1 MIFASVALRDAEG
14 ALLAHGQL
22 VGDTRWSKGR
32 RLSADDIAAAQAAGL
47 TELTV
52 ARLDD
57 GDVAE
62 ADAAARLGAALAG
75 AGVVALPPAH
85 GRVNLAA
92 SAAGLLIVDARAVD
106 ALNAVDE
113 ALTLGTL
120 APHARVAAGEI
131 VATVKIIPYAVG
143 RATLATAVAC
153 AAPLRV
159 APFRA
164 VPVDLIQTML
174 SGQSAKAQA
183 KTDAVTRARL
193 GALGAI
199 AGRSETCAHEIAAL
213 AAALAQPTGAA
224 ITLVTGASA
233 TVDRRDV
240 IPAAIAAAGGVVERL
255 GMPVDPGNLLCLGRI
270 GERMVIGLPG
280 CARSPKRNG
289 FDWVLERLVAGLS
302 VTSADIAGMGVG
314 GLLPEAERP
323 QPRAATGAAG
333 VVGAIIL
340 AAGRST
346 RMGGPSKLVADLH
359 GRAVVAH
366 VVEAV
371 AAAGLPP
378 PIVVVGDRAEA
389 VRGALGGQAVEFVV
403 APDFADGLSASL
415 RAGLASVPPEWRAAL
430 VLLGD
435 MPRVTP
441 ATLRALAAA
450 AADDATI
457 AVPVWAGKRGNPVLW
472 GRAHFGALRGLTG
485 DVGGKALLSEFA
497 DRVIEV
503 AADSDGVLIDVD
515 TPEALAALRG

>member
-1 MIFASVALRDAEG
+1 MIFASVAPGDAEG

-22 VGDTRWSKGR
+22 VGGTRWSKGR
-32 RLSADDIAAAQAAGL
+32 RLSAADIATARDAGL
-47 TELTV
+47 ATLTV
-52 ARLDD
+52 ARLED

-75 AGVVALPPAH
+75 AGIVALPPAH

-92 SAAGLLIVDARAVD
+92 GAAGLLIVETDAVA
-106 ALNAVDE
+106 ALNAIDE
-113 ALTLGTL
+113 GLTLGTL
-120 APHARVAAGEI
+120 AAHARVAAGEI
-131 VATVKIIPYAVG
+131 VSTVKIIPYAVG
-143 RATLATAVAC
+143 GATLAAAVAC
-153 AAPLRV
+153 AVPLRV
-159 APFRA
+159 APFGA
-164 VPVDLIQTML
+164 VTVDLIQTEL

-193 GALGAI
+193 AALGAI
-199 AGRSETCAHEIAAL
+199 AGRSETCAHDIAVL
-213 AAALAQPTGAA
+213 AAQLARPTTAA

-240 IPAAIAAAGGVVERL
+240 IPAAIVAAGGIVERL

-270 GERMVIGLPG
+270 GARAVIGLPG

-302 VTSADIAGMGVG
+302 VTSAGIAAMGVG

-323 QPRAATGAAG
+323 QPRAAAGAAG

-346 RMGGPSKLVADLH
+346 RMGGSSKLVADLH
-359 GRAVVAH
+359 GRAVVTH
-366 VVEAV
+366 VVGAV
-371 AAAGLPP
+371 AAAGLPQ

-389 VRGALGGQAVEFVV
+389 VRAALDGHPVDIVV
-403 APDFADGLSASL
+403 ARDFAEGLSASL
-415 RAGLASVPPEWRAAL
+415 RAGLAAVPPSWSAAL

-450 AADDATI
+450 ALDDATI
-457 AVPVWAGKRGNPVLW
+457 AVPVWKGKRGNPVLW
-472 GRAHFGALRGLTG
+472 GRAHFGALRGLSG
-485 DVGGKALLSEFA
+485 DVGGKALLSDHA
-497 DRVIEV
+497 GRVVEV